1 MNQETPV
8 GTTVAMLER
17 GMKVMSAIH
26 KRLHY
31 AQKTEFRLLAK
42 IFSDNLPTEY
52 PYDVAGAPRTI
63 KAEDFDGRV
72 DVIPVS
78 DPNIFSMSQRVTLA
92 QSQLQLAQTNPQ
104 IHNVYAAYRRMYQ
117 ALEVQNIDEILPPKP
132 DPTPIGPAV
141 ENARALMSELLQAFP
156 EQDHETHISIHLMFL
171 KTPLVVTSPQVQ
183 GTFYAHIQEHISL
196 LAKQKVE
203 EELAGLLSEV
213 KMNVDS
219 GGADPRLAQQ
229 KMQELQ
235 QQMEIPGEMEKLI
248 AMQELQLMQQYLP
261 ELSPPPVDPMAD
273 PLVQIRMQEL
283 GIKQESEERKAMT
296 DQADMMIE
304 TEKLQ
309 QKAVTDA
316 ARLELQ
322 EEIADDRNE
331 VNRERIDVQRDAV
344 RQRAETA
351 ATRSRRGFEP

>member
-1 MNQETPV
+1 
-8 GTTVAMLER
+8 
-17 GMKVMSAIH
+17 
-26 KRLHY
+26 
-31 AQKTEFRLLAK
+31 
-42 IFSDNLPTEY
+42 
-52 PYDVAGAPRTI
+52 
-63 KAEDFDGRV
+63 
-72 DVIPVS
+72 
-78 DPNIFSMSQRVTLA
+78 
-92 QSQLQLAQTNPQ
+92 
-104 IHNVYAAYRRMYQ
+104 
-117 ALEVQNIDEILPPKP
+117 
-132 DPTPIGPAV
+132 
-141 ENARALMSELLQAFP
+141 
-156 EQDHETHISIHLMFL
+156 
-171 KTPLVVTSPQVQ
+171 
-183 GTFYAHIQEHISL
+183 
-196 LAKQKVE
+196 
-203 EELAGLLSEV
+203 
-213 KMNVDS
+213 MNVDS

-229 KMQELQ
+229 RMIELQ
-235 QQMEIPGEMEKLI
+235 QQMQVPGEMEKLV

-283 GIKQESEERKAMT
+283 GIKQESEQRKAMT

-344 RQRAETA
+344 QQRADTA